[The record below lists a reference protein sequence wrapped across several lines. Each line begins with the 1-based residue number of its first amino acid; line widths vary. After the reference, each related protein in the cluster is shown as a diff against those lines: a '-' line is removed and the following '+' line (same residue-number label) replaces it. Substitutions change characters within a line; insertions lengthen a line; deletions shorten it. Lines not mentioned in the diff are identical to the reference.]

1 MPSNGS
7 TQRRLMRTLAI
18 LGQAKADWLALSIA
32 PSSFSQLYR
41 AYILTSETLN
51 DKNPYTLL
59 DASTESWQI
68 QAIAIISYTGLAML
82 LLVLSIFLLHLIL
95 GIFLPAPQTR
105 HQQVADDTPVDLF
118 SLVQYTYLVPL
129 ALLAS
134 VANFCGLVDITAMP
148 LLADVFL
155 GIWRICACFGAI
167 ASITALPIYLMV
179 KMRCSQLGMQQ
190 QHKQAPWFLLYIPG
204 IVAATTASELA
215 AILPNK
221 RASEVL
227 FSGYLLWGSS
237 VIPALAFAIVFVR
250 ARLSLT
256 RQPNVYHLILPLSLM
271 SQTALSIMALGIQS
285 QRVWT
290 DTSGPATAPLLLG
303 EIAMAS
309 GAILGMVFWAAA
321 AAWFVN
327 SHLVVVLKT
336 TSPRNLLVAL
346 RLLITT
352 RIVAF
357 PVASFAIATA
367 ALARIWHSTMALALT
382 KVLLVYVGC
391 ILSGIYVAM
400 IWNVC
405 SFAYGLVV
413 SRKQRLALEP
423 PGLYGQTDDSRPC
436 LPQQQQQQH
445 AGDSAASGLQSYGSI

>member
-1 MPSNGS
+1 
-7 TQRRLMRTLAI
+7 MRTLAI

-32 PSSFSQLYR
+32 PSSFSQLFR

-95 GIFLPAPQTR
+95 GVFLPAPQPR
-105 HQQVADDTPVDLF
+105 RQQAVDDTPVDLF

-155 GIWRICACFGAI
+155 GIWRICACFGAM

-179 KMRCSQLGMQQ
+179 KMRCSRLGMQQQQQQQ

-237 VIPALAFAIVFVR
+237 VIPALAFAVVFVR

-290 DTSGPATAPLLLG
+290 DTGGPATAPLLLG
-303 EIAMAS
+303 EMAMAS

-321 AAWFVN
+321 AAWFVS
-327 SHLVVVLKT
+327 SHLAVVLKT
-336 TSPRNLLVAL
+336 TGPRSLLVAL

-382 KVLLVYVGC
+382 KVLLAYVGC

-423 PGLYGQTDDSRPC
+423 PGLYEQTDDSRPC
-436 LPQQQQQQH
+436 LPQQQRQRQQRQH